1 MTPSTYLLVVLSA
14 VTHAYWNF
22 LLKRSR
28 NGQIVV
34 GLSKL
39 VEAMMLAP
47 FLVSGY
53 AASPVR
59 LADTWILPIVGA
71 ILVLI
76 NYVALAAA
84 YRRAELSVVYPISRG
99 GMLLFLPPLAF
110 LTIGERL
117 SVLGWTALTLIV
129 AGIAMLQ
136 IPSFSVATLV
146 KFGDQIH
153 PSATAYALLAAFVAA
168 CYTVWDKRAIQ
179 VLSPLTYF
187 AAYTVILGIVYAL
200 VLALMTRAQSLSKV
214 WRGEWK
220 IITQV
225 AVLNIGSYLLALVAL
240 QTGQASYVIALR
252 QLSIAVGAI
261 LGWRLLGESFPQPR
275 RAAVGFVVLGCVLL
289 GLTR

>member
-39 VEAMMLAP
+39 VEAGMLAP
-47 FLVSGY
+47 FLAIGY
-53 AASPVR
+53 TTSPVR
-59 LADTWILPIVGA
+59 LADTWILPFVGA

-110 LTIGERL
+110 LAIGERL
-117 SVLGWTALTLIV
+117 STLGWTALTLIV

-136 IPSFSVATLV
+136 IPSFSPSALM
-146 KFGDQIH
+146 KFGGQIH
-153 PSATAYALLAAFVAA
+153 ASATAYALLAALVAA

-187 AAYTVILGIVYAL
+187 AAYTVILGIVYAF
-200 VLALMTRAQSLSKV
+200 VLPLMTRAQTPSKV

-225 AVLNIGSYLLALVAL
+225 AVLNTGSYLLALMAL

-252 QLSIAVGAI
+252 QLSIAFGAI
-261 LGWRLLGESFPQPR
+261 LGWRLLGESFPKPR
-275 RAAVGFVVLGCVLL
+275 SVGVGFVVLGCVLL

>member
-14 VTHAYWNF
+14 ITHAYWNF

-28 NGQIVV
+28 NGQIIV

-39 VEAMMLAP
+39 VEAGMLAP
-47 FLVSGY
+47 FLMIGY

-59 LADTWILPIVGA
+59 LADTWILPFVGA

-136 IPSFSVATLV
+136 IPSFSLASLV
-146 KFGDQIH
+146 RFGGEIH
-153 PSATAYALLAAFVAA
+153 STATAYALLAAFVAA

-187 AAYTVILGIVYAL
+187 AAYTVILGIVYAF
-200 VLALMTRAQSLSKV
+200 VLPLMTRAQTLSKV

-220 IITQV
+220 IITQI
-225 AVLNIGSYLLALVAL
+225 AVLNTGSYLLALIAL

-252 QLSIAVGAI
+252 QLSIAVGAM

-275 RAAVGFVVLGCVLL
+275 RAGVGLVVLGCVLL

>member
-14 VTHAYWNF
+14 ITHAYWNF

-39 VEAMMLAP
+39 VEAVVLAP
-47 FLVSGY
+47 FLVIGY
-53 AASPVR
+53 AATSVR
-59 LADTWILPIVGA
+59 LADTWILPFVGA

-110 LTIGERL
+110 LAIGERL
-117 SVLGWTALTLIV
+117 SALGWTALTLIV
-129 AGIAMLQ
+129 TGIAMLQ
-136 IPSFSVATLV
+136 IPSLSLVTLRN
-146 KFGDQIH
+146 FGGQIH

-168 CYTVWDKRAIQ
+168 CYTVWDKSAMQ

-187 AAYTVILGIVYAL
+187 AAYTVILGIVYAF
-200 VLALMTRAQSLSKV
+200 VLPVMTGAQTLSEV
-214 WRGEWK
+214 SE
-220 IITQV
+220 
-225 AVLNIGSYLLALVAL
+225 GS
-240 QTGQASYVIALR
+240 GR
-252 QLSIAVGAI
+252 
-261 LGWRLLGESFPQPR
+261 
-275 RAAVGFVVLGCVLL
+275 
-289 GLTR
+289 